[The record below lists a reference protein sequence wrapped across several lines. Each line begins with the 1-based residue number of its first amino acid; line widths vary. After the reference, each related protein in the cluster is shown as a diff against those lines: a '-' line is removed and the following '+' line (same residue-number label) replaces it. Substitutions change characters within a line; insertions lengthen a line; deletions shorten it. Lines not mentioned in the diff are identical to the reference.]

1 MGNMRKIMETILA
14 RGHPQIK
21 ARHPTTLMITKDEE
35 VGPRGDCIVAV
46 GADKS
51 AEDLSETMKQAIRAG
66 HKVRV
71 TLKVRDIAEVIRG
84 LGHPALA
91 LKHPT
96 DIVIRKS
103 RFTCG
108 RTLAIK
114 ADKAASD
121 LSRTFVAGLRDP
133 AAEIRILVEVL

>member
-1 MGNMRKIMETILA
+1 METILA

-21 ARHPTTLMITKDEE
+21 ARHPTTLMITKDRE

-46 GADKS
+46 AADKS
-51 AEDLSETMKQAIRAG
+51 AKDLSETLKQAIRAG
-66 HKVRV
+66 HEVRV
-71 TLKVRDIAEVIRG
+71 TLKVGDIVEVIHG

-96 DIVIRKS
+96 DLVIRKS

-108 RTLAIK
+108 RTLAIE
-114 ADKAASD
+114 ADKAAGD

>member
-1 MGNMRKIMETILA
+1 MGNMREVMETILA
-14 RGHPQIK
+14 RGHPRIK

-35 VGPRGDCIVAV
+35 VGPKGDCIVAV

-51 AEDLSETMKQAIRAG
+51 AKDLGETMKQAIRAG

-71 TLKVRDIAEVIRG
+71 TLKVGDIAEVIHG
-84 LGHPALA
+84 LGHPALS

-103 RFTCG
+103 RFMCG
-108 RTLAIK
+108 RTLAIE
-114 ADKAASD
+114 ADKAAGD

-133 AAEIRILVEVL
+133 AVEIQILVEVL

>member
-1 MGNMRKIMETILA
+1 METILA

-21 ARHPTTLMITKDEE
+21 ARHSTTLMITKDRV
-35 VGPRGDCIVAV
+35 VGPRGDCVVAV
-46 GADKS
+46 GADKG
-51 AEDLSETMKQAIRAG
+51 ARDLTETLKRAIRAG

-71 TLKVRDIAEVIRG
+71 TLKVGDIAEVIHG

-96 DIVIRKS
+96 DLVIRKS

-108 RTLAIK
+108 RTLAIE
-114 ADKAASD
+114 ADKVACD

-133 AAEIRILVEVL
+133 AAEIQISVEVL

>member
-1 MGNMRKIMETILA
+1 MGNMREVMETILA

-35 VGPRGDCIVAV
+35 VGPRGDCVVAV
-46 GADKS
+46 GADKG
-51 AEDLSETMKQAIRAG
+51 AGDLTETLKRAIRAG

-71 TLKVRDIAEVIRG
+71 TLKVGDITEVIHG

-108 RTLAIK
+108 RTLAIE
-114 ADKAASD
+114 ADKAAGD

>member
-1 MGNMRKIMETILA
+1 MEIILA
-14 RGHPQIK
+14 RGHQKIK
-21 ARHPTTLMITKDEE
+21 ARHPTTLMITKDKD
-35 VGPRGDCIVAV
+35 VGPRGDCVVAV
-46 GADKS
+46 AADKG
-51 AEDLSETMKQAIRAG
+51 AKNLSETLKQAIRTG

-71 TLKVRDIAEVIRG
+71 TLKVGDIAEVIHG

-108 RTLAIK
+108 RTLAIE
-114 ADKAASD
+114 ADKAAGD
-121 LSRTFVAGLRDP
+121 LSRTFVACLRDP
-133 AAEIRILVEVL
+133 AAEIKITVEVL

>member
-1 MGNMRKIMETILA
+1 MGNMRKVMETILA

-21 ARHPTTLMITKDEE
+21 ARHPTTLMITKDRV

-46 GADKS
+46 AADKG
-51 AEDLSETMKQAIRAG
+51 ARDLSETLKQAIRAG
-66 HKVRV
+66 HKVNV
-71 TLKVRDIAEVIRG
+71 TIKVGDIAEVIRG

-103 RFTCG
+103 GFTCG

-114 ADKAASD
+114 ADKAAVD